1 MADIQET
8 KIWEWCKTHGDY
20 AGYLMRYPN
29 GIYAAEAKS
38 LMNAGDVTKSAYE
51 KKPNPVKADPKF
63 VMSYLIEHEKKE
75 LEEFNSCHSVS
86 DYEEYVKKYPFGT
99 YTAKAKELILKLR
112 TVSPSSSNSFI
123 EQELGRIDAAFKKCK
138 SIQDYEK
145 FISTCSNEKYKE
157 QARARIEKLKAE
169 QEVQRKKKTDDDNL
183 AKCKTIEDYQRFID
197 MTTSPFHKSCAINEI
212 NALKDEPINLTLS
225 LVINVLSIAA
235 VIVGICINNM
245 NFIGIS
251 LLACGILAII
261 VYSVAV
267 KKWKNYWEYHAR
279 DNYLTSSAILLI
291 IIGVIVCFRMMVFS

>member
-29 GIYAAEAKS
+29 GIYSAEAKA
-38 LMNAGDVTKSAYE
+38 LMNEGNATQSASE
-51 KKPNPVKADPKF
+51 KKPNTVKADPKF

-75 LEEFNSCHSVS
+75 LDEFNSCHTVS
-86 DYEEYVKKYPFGT
+86 DYEDYVKKYPYGR
-99 YTAKAKELILKLR
+99 YTSKAKELILKLR
-112 TVSPSSSNSFI
+112 TITPSMPNSVI
-123 EQELGRIDAAFKKCK
+123 EQELDRIDAEFRKCK
-138 SIQDYEK
+138 SIKDYEN
-145 FISTCSNEKYKE
+145 FIKKCPYEKYKE
-157 QARARIEKLKAE
+157 QARTRIEELKVE
-169 QEVQRKKKTDDDNL
+169 QEAQKNDNAEL
-183 AKCKTIEDYQRFID
+183 AKCKTIEEYQRFIE
-197 MTTSPFHKSCAINEI
+197 TSTSPLNKSWAKNEI

-235 VIVGICINNM
+235 IIVGLCINSM

-261 VYSVAV
+261 VHSVAV